1 MQRVFVDFDGVLRRD
16 GSPRERLDADCVERF
31 ETAILASPD
40 ARVVIASTW
49 RLMHSLAALR
59 GMFSAALAARI
70 EGATPMLRILD
81 VNRMRAAEVEAYLDG
96 VGAPRAGW
104 LAIDDKPA
112 LYGPGAP
119 VIAVDPNRGF
129 DAACAE
135 SLASWLLQTREHED
149 AA

>member
-1 MQRVFVDFDGVLRRD
+1 MQRVFVDFDGVLRRE

-31 ETAILASPD
+31 EAAILASPD

-59 GMFSAALAARI
+59 ALFSPGFASRI

-81 VNRMRAAEVEAYLDG
+81 VNRMRAAEVEAYLDRM
-96 VGAPRAGW
+96 GAARSGW

-112 LYGPGAP
+112 LYGAGAP
-119 VIAVDPNRGF
+119 VIAVDPHRGF
-129 DAACAE
+129 DSACAE
-135 SLASWLLQTREHED
+135 SLARWLSEGKALGGI
-149 AA
+149 A